1 MPKKGQK
8 PTEKQLAALEAG
20 RQKFCQGEPRTKE
33 ASEKGAEKSAE
44 VRAEAAQRRRF
55 AEEIAEELDMVT
67 TEGTTRKNAIAKKL
81 VQMLVDADN
90 PETLEKLFKL
100 VRDTIGE
107 MPTTKTELTQEKP
120 FEINVKVIK

>member
-20 RQKFCQGEPRTKE
+20 RQKLCSGEQRTKE
-33 ASEKGAEKSAE
+33 IAQQGNEKSAE

-55 AEEIAEELDMVT
+55 SEEIAERLEILT
-67 TEGTTRKNAIAKKL
+67 TTGKTRKNAIAEKL
-81 VQMLVDADN
+81 VQMLISEDD
-90 PETLEKLFKL
+90 PEVFEKLFKL
-100 VRDTIGE
+100 ARDTIGE
-107 MPTTKTELTQEKP
+107 MPTAKTELTQEKP